1 MNQSETEKK
10 YPVAIF
16 ELIPRNRQGS
26 GFVREDTLK
35 SDNPIRII
43 HPRNRVIINRSVV
56 RVPSKRDPKVMVEE
70 TTRFI
75 YGQEEIF
82 VKAQEEMKI
91 SPNPNRDKI
100 TFINGLFTV
109 PKDGAFVGLYEWF
122 MTHAQNETNPN
133 RIARLKPL
141 FREIKPAQQAHDK
154 NVPDF
159 KVTKAMGII
168 MKLVKEKGGKY
179 EYEEEAINNLANQ
192 FGVQADSPSQQ
203 VQALIAIAKT
213 MPDHFLSEAEKGI
226 QTVSI
231 EIKHALQLR
240 LIQIEGNVIAYNDG
254 TKIKE
259 FSNAQNTEA
268 KKLSALG
275 SYFQKV
281 DGKEAYELFKQKLAA
296 AKETSAA
303 QV

>member
-1 MNQSETEKK
+1 MKQSETESK

-16 ELIPRNRQGS
+16 ELIPRNRNGS
-26 GFVREDTLK
+26 GFVREDTMK

-56 RVPSKRDPKVMVEE
+56 RVPSKKDPKTMIEE

-82 VKAQEEMKI
+82 VKNQEEMKI
-91 SPNPNRDKI
+91 HPNPNRDKI
-100 TFINGLFTV
+100 TFINGFLTV

-133 RIARLKPL
+133 RIKRLKPL
-141 FREIKPAQQAHDK
+141 FREIKPEKQAHDK

-159 KVTKAMGII
+159 QVAKAMGLIT
-168 MKLVKEKGGKY
+168 KLVKEKNGSY
-179 EYEEEAINNLANQ
+179 EYDEEGINVIAAE
-192 FGVQADSPSQQ
+192 FGVQADSPAQQ
-203 VQALIAIAKT
+203 VAALIAIAKAT
-213 MPDHFLSEAEKGI
+213 PVSFLEVAEKGV